1 MPRHHLR
8 DAVWTSLHA
17 KLVAIPGIWK
27 RDVER
32 LRGFVEAVVYVLRT
46 GVAWEDLP
54 ERFGKANS
62 LSRRYR
68 RWAVAGIWD
77 ELFTASVPEDA
88 LETVMV
94 DATITKAQRFA
105 SGARGGGEEDL
116 GRSRG
121 GLTSKIHALVDGRGR
136 PLCYLLTPGQA
147 ADCRHAQALLEGV
160 AFAWL
165 IGDRAYD
172 TDALRAWCAEHGVE
186 AVIPSKRNR
195 KVPIP
200 HDRGRYRTRHRIEN
214 LFCRVKDY
222 TRILLRKDKTSRSYA
237 GFVSLAFALIN
248 IQLCP

>member
-1 MPRHHLR
+1 MPRHRLR
-8 DAVWTSLHA
+8 DAVWALLHA
-17 KLVAIPGIWK
+17 KLVAIPSIWK

-32 LRGFVEAVVYVLRT
+32 LRQFIEAVVHVLRT

-54 ERFGKANS
+54 ERLGKPNS
-62 LSRRYR
+62 LYR
-68 RWAVAGIWD
+68 RFRRWSQQGIWD
-77 ELFTASVPEDA
+77 EVFTAGVPEDA

-121 GLTSKIHALVDGRGR
+121 GLTTKIHVLVDRRGR

-147 ADCRHAQALLEGV
+147 ADCPQVEALLDGITFER
-160 AFAWL
+160 L
-165 IGDRAYD
+165 IGDRADD
-172 TDALRAWCAEHGVE
+172 TDAIRAWCAERGIEV
-186 AVIPSKRNR
+186 VIPSKRNR
-195 KVPIP
+195 KVAIP
-200 HDRGRYRTRHRIEN
+200 HDRERYRTRHRIEN
-214 LFCRVKDY
+214 LFCQVKDH
-222 TRILLRKDKTSRSYA
+222 TRIILRKDKTSRSYA